1 MDVYFA
7 QACIYVLMDVAESKR
22 FVLRAS
28 LVQKTVSY
36 EKETGNRKMKMKW
49 NTDKGCTLDQ
59 YALDDI

>member
-36 EKETGNRKMKMKW
+36 EKETGNR
-49 NTDKGCTLDQ
+49 
-59 YALDDI
+59 